1 MPSPS
6 IDNRFIFRWGLQ
18 LEKTNEEV
26 RRNQIAYFIIV
37 EASFAHFL
45 ELNS

>member
-6 IDNRFIFRWGLQ
+6 IDSFFVGVYF
-18 LEKTNEEV
+18 EKTNEEV

-37 EASFAHFL
+37 EASFAHFS